1 MRRGLGILEAVVDV
15 FGRFAAWVCV
25 ALVLAV
31 AGNVLARYLFRAGTV
46 WLQEFE
52 WHLISPI
59 ALLGMSYTLLK
70 GEQVRVDFLFERMSP
85 RLQHAVEIATGVL
98 AIAVAVIVV
107 YLSLPFVEQ
116 AYRIGEGSP
125 NPGGVGHRWLL
136 KAFIPLGFAL
146 LALQGVAHAVRHT
159 LALFASRA

>member
-1 MRRGLGILEAVVDV
+1 MRRGLDVLEAVVDI
-15 FGRFAAWVCV
+15 FGRFAAYVCV
-25 ALVLAV
+25 ALVLVV
-31 AGNVLARYLFRAGTV
+31 AGNVLARYLFRIGTV

-59 ALLGMSYTLLK
+59 ALLGMCYTLLK
-70 GEQVRVDFLFERMSP
+70 GEQVRVDFLFDRMSP
-85 RLQHAVEIATGVL
+85 RVQHAVEIATGVL
-98 AIAVAVIVV
+98 AIAVAVIIV

-146 LALQGVAHAVRHT
+146 LALQGFVHTVRHA
-159 LALFASRA
+159 LAWSATRA